1 MNETLVA
8 SRRSPRTGR
17 RVRPRHAPAQRAWIV
32 GLLLVVAGC
41 SVSPAT
47 LSTPA
52 ASSGPSE
59 SPRASDGSTAELVD
73 IGAGLSGPTGM
84 SAYVYATGLTNASA
98 FAFDPEGRLWVATA
112 GYSDEGTDGVYLVP
126 SPGATPVKIVDG
138 LSTPLGLLWNQG
150 SLYISSAD
158 GVVAYAGFSGTS
170 FASRRTIVGFPTG
183 TGELNGIALGPNGR
197 IVLGISAPCDSCD
210 PTAEWS
216 ASVVSFLPDG
226 SDLRVEAS
234 GIRAPVG
241 LAYYPGTSDLFVTMN
256 QRDDLGEAT
265 PGDWL
270 AVVSR
275 GQDWGFPACYGQGGS
290 ACTGSPA
297 PTAVLDKH
305 AAVSGVAIV
314 AGGLGA
320 TIGPSALV
328 AEWAQG
334 KVLRV
339 ALEHNGAAWH
349 GAVTTFLSG
358 LQQPVPVVVGPDG
371 AVFVGDWGTGTVYR
385 IVAA

>member
-1 MNETLVA
+1 MT
-8 SRRSPRTGR
+8 
-17 RVRPRHAPAQRAWIV
+17 
-32 GLLLVVAGC
+32 
-41 SVSPAT
+41 
-47 LSTPA
+47 A
-52 ASSGPSE
+52 A
-59 SPRASDGSTAELVD
+59 
-73 IGAGLSGPTGM
+73 
-84 SAYVYATGLTNASA
+84 VYATGLTNASA
-98 FAFDPEGRLWVATA
+98 FAIDPEGRLWVATA
-112 GYSDEGTDGVYLVP
+112 GYSDKGTDAVYLVP
-126 SPGATPVKIVDG
+126 SSGATPEKVIDG
-138 LSTPLGLLWNQG
+138 VSTPLGLLWYQG
-150 SLYISSAD
+150 SLYVSSAD
-158 GVVAYAGFSGTS
+158 GVVAFAGFAGSS
-170 FASRRTIVGFPTG
+170 FASQRTVVSFATG
-183 TGELNGIALGPNGR
+183 TGEPNGIALGPDGR

-210 PTAEWS
+210 PTSAWS
-216 ASVVSFLPDG
+216 ASVLSFLPDG

-275 GQDWGFPACYGQGGS
+275 GQDWGFPACYGQGGD

-314 AGGLGA
+314 TGGLGS

-339 ALEHNGAAWH
+339 ALAHDGTTWT
-349 GAVTTFLSG
+349 GTVSTFLSG
-358 LQQPVPVVVGPDG
+358 LQQPVPVLSGPDG
-371 AVFVGDWGTGTVYR
+371 AVYVGDWGTGIVYR
-385 IVAA
+385 IAAA

>member
-1 MNETLVA
+1 MNARRLPARHFASIVA
-8 SRRSPRTGR
+8 
-17 RVRPRHAPAQRAWIV
+17 V
-32 GLLLVVAGC
+32 LLMVVGC
-41 SVSPAT
+41 SVSPSS
-47 LSTPA
+47 LSSAPA
-52 ASSGPSE
+52 SPGPSD
-59 SPRASDGSTAELVD
+59 SSAAGLVA
-73 IGAGLSGPTGM
+73 IGAGLIGPSGVT
-84 SAYVYATGLTNASA
+84 AAVYATGLRNASA

-112 GYSDEGTDGVYLVP
+112 GYSDEGTDAVYLVP
-126 SPGATPVKIVDG
+126 SSGATPEKVIDRV
-138 LSTPLGLLWNQG
+138 STPLGLLWYQG
-150 SLYISSAD
+150 SLYVSSAD
-158 GVVAYAGFSGTS
+158 GVVAYAGFTGSS
-170 FASRRTIVGFPTG
+170 FANQRTVVSFATG
-183 TGELNGIALGPNGR
+183 TGELNGIALGQDGR

-210 PTAEWS
+210 PTSAWS

-275 GQDWGFPACYGQGGS
+275 GQDWGFPTCYGQDGD
-290 ACTGSPA
+290 ACAGSPA

-314 AGGLGA
+314 TDGLGS

-339 ALEHNGAAWH
+339 ALVHDGTSWT
-349 GAVTTFLSG
+349 GTVTTFLNG
-358 LQQPVPVVVGPDG
+358 LQQPVPLLGGPDG
-371 AVFVGDWGTGTVYR
+371 AVYVGDWGTGIVYR
-385 IVAA
+385 IAAA